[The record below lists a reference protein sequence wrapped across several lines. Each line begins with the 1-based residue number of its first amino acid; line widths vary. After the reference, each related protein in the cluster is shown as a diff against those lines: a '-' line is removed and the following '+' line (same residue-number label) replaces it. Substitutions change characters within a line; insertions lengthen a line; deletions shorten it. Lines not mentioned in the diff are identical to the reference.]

1 MDVDGSLTDGK
12 IYMGPKGEAMKAFS
26 IKDGYAINSIL
37 RPQGIVPVVLTA
49 RNSLIV
55 QNRSE
60 ELGIKEVH
68 QNRQEKLSALYEIA
82 GESNFHNCAYFG
94 DDISDLECMKEI
106 KHAGGIVGCPA
117 DAVHEIKAMADYI
130 CLAKAGE
137 GALREFVEWLVEP
150 RTNSSEIKRKVD
162 LALGYLR
169 HMKVS
174 VEDVGKKV
182 FINDSFYYSVL
193 EYTTK
198 PEYETELESHREHVE
213 IQMIVKGEELINI
226 ADVSRLTLKESYIA
240 KNDVMFWNIPERMAS
255 ITLKAG
261 DYIILYPENA
271 HRGSIKMYEQNT
283 EVLKIVGK
291 IKI

>member
-1 MDVDGSLTDGK
+1 M
-12 IYMGPKGEAMKAFS
+12 
-26 IKDGYAINSIL
+26 
-37 RPQGIVPVVLTA
+37 
-49 RNSLIV
+49 
-55 QNRSE
+55 
-60 ELGIKEVH
+60 
-68 QNRQEKLSALYEIA
+68 
-82 GESNFHNCAYFG
+82 
-94 DDISDLECMKEI
+94 
-106 KHAGGIVGCPA
+106 
-117 DAVHEIKAMADYI
+117 
-130 CLAKAGE
+130 
-137 GALREFVEWLVEP
+137 
-150 RTNSSEIKRKVD
+150 
-162 LALGYLR
+162 
-169 HMKVS
+169 
-174 VEDVGKKV
+174 EDVGKKV